1 MSKNDSI
8 NGPGY
13 FPGQRPH
20 MEDFLANAA
29 KHFWYTGLR
38 QEQIHDAIQTACD
51 FFGIPMPQLVYD
63 ITNNPNEGTGVFKRM
78 RDTYED
84 DILQYNM
91 KELVKLGVTNLD
103 AFTLVLT
110 HECMHRVLQRTTLPG
125 RNNGAWEEELACD
138 YFMGV
143 RAAMTGMDEDP
154 VARGLLSTDGW
165 YTHPDGSLRYTFIKQ
180 GKQNA
185 YFDLIRR
192 RPVSFQVMYQQFL
205 ELLAKHR
212 EEIDRLQKPFFPV

>member
-1 MSKNDSI
+1 MKEQKSTTQ
-8 NGPGY
+8 PWL
-13 FPGQRPH
+13 QPH
-20 MEDFLANAA
+20 MDDFLANAA

-38 QEQIHDAIQTACD
+38 EEQILGAIRTACD
-51 FFGIPMPQLVYD
+51 FFGIPMPQLIYD
-63 ITNNPNEGTGVFKRM
+63 VTNNPGEGTAVINRM
-78 RDTYED
+78 GNTYED

-91 KELVKLGVTNLD
+91 KELVGLGVANLD

-125 RNNGAWEEELACD
+125 RNGGRWEEELACD

-154 VARGLLSTDGW
+154 VAKGLLSTKGW
-165 YTHPDGSLRYTFIKQ
+165 QTHPVGSLRYKFIKQ

-212 EEIDRLQKPFFPV
+212 EEINILQRPFFPA